1 MEIRLLA
8 VCVHTSGSSSGP
20 IVSGTPIHCTKS
32 TTGRKRPSGSHAS
45 QSRNGSAIFAAAKK
59 TNASTVQLKIVPK

>member
-8 VCVHTSGSSSGP
+8 VRIHTAGSSGGP
-20 IVSGTPIHCTKS
+20 MVSGTPTHRTRS

-45 QSRNGSAIFAAAKK
+45 QSRNGSATLDAAKNTK
-59 TNASTVQLKIVPK
+59 ASTVQLNSVPK